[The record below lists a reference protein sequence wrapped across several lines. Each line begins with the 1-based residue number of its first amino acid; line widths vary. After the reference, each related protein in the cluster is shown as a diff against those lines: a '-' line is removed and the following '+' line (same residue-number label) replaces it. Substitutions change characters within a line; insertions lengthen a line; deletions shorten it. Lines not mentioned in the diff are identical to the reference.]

1 MRTPTTGD
9 DTLAVDVRGLRV
21 VYGGFTAVHGID
33 LQVRQ
38 GELLALLGTNGA
50 GKTST
55 LETLGGHRRPSA
67 GDVRVL
73 GKDPYRERRHLAGE
87 VSAMLQQAGL
97 ADELTVTETLRM
109 WQKLHAGRSG
119 PADPLAV
126 VDLDRHRDIQVKR
139 LSGGERR
146 RLDLALAISTGP
158 SLLFLDEP
166 TTGLD
171 PASRERAW
179 NVLRDLLDEGR
190 SILLTTHYLEE
201 AEALADRVAIM
212 SGGTVVVSGTQAEVI
227 AGYPAR
233 IRCVL
238 PGGAG
243 RELPRLTGRPT
254 VLGDELNVL
263 THEPQADL
271 DRLLDWARR
280 QRVALGRLRVTEA
293 SLAEVFAAISR
304 QEETR

>member
-1 MRTPTTGD
+1 
-9 DTLAVDVRGLRV
+9 
-21 VYGGFTAVHGID
+21 
-33 LQVRQ
+33 
-38 GELLALLGTNGA
+38 
-50 GKTST
+50 
-55 LETLGGHRRPSA
+55 
-67 GDVRVL
+67 
-73 GKDPYRERRHLAGE
+73 
-87 VSAMLQQAGL
+87 
-97 ADELTVTETLRM
+97 
-109 WQKLHAGRSG
+109 
-119 PADPLAV
+119 
-126 VDLDRHRDIQVKR
+126 
-139 LSGGERR
+139 
-146 RLDLALAISTGP
+146 AISTGP

-179 NVLRDLLDEGR
+179 DVLRDLLDEGR

-271 DRLLDWARR
+271 DRLLDWAQR
-280 QRVALGRLRVTEA
+280 QRVALARLRVTEA